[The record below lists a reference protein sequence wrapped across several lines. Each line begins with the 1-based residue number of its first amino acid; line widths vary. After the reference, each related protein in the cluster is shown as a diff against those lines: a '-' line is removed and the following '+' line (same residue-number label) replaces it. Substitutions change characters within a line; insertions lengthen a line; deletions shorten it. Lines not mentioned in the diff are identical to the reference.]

1 MKNIPDWEL
10 LACFLRAPDLVFAP
24 QDRNWFR
31 GRWAALR
38 HAAPRR
44 ARRRPPMAHARNA
57 IAWSM
62 RPAPAGA
69 SWSSARLGAA
79 SWAGG

>member
-24 QDRNWFR
+24 EDRNWFR
-31 GRWAALR
+31 ERWPRLVTLRQAAR
-38 HAAPRR
+38 K
-44 ARRRPPMAHARNA
+44 RPPMAHARNS

-62 RPAPAGA
+62 RPGSAGA
-69 SWSSARLGAA
+69 SWSSARLAAA